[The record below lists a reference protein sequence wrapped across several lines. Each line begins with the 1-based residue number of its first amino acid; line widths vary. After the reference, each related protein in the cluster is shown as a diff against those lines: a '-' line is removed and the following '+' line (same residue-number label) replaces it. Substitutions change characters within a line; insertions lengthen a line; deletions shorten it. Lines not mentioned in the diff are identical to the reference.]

1 MRIIA
6 MAGTIIRRSIIV
18 IFGILLIIQAISLI
32 PWNSSDKEFIKSLNQ
47 DGPVTKYT
55 LNKKIDMDGDIFT
68 AKELY
73 LTSKKTVLHYSISKQ
88 DPGGWSFPNS
98 AIKLISFNGEELM
111 QHSSNSSTEQWGET
125 GFISFD
131 EMNELSEGITLKYE
145 WYDRQTTLDIPL
157 AKDGE
162 GQ

>member
-1 MRIIA
+1 MRIVAI
-6 MAGTIIRRSIIV
+6 AGTIIRRSIIV
-18 IFGILLIIQAISLI
+18 IFGLLLIIQAIGLVES
-32 PWNSSDKEFIKSLNQ
+32 NSSDKEFIKSLNH

-73 LTSKKTVLHYSISKQ
+73 ITSKKTVLHYSISKQ

-98 AIKLISFNGEELM
+98 AIKLINSNGEELM
-111 QHSSNSSTEQWGET
+111 QHSSSSSSTGRGET
-125 GFISFD
+125 GFISFN
-131 EMNELSEGITLKYE
+131 EMNEPLGSITLKYD
-145 WYDRQTTLDIPL
+145 WYDRQAELNIPL